1 MMTDKNNLFSRRKFV
16 GNTLALVGAG
26 SMMNTA
32 YGFNDS
38 AATSVTVQQIIDTV
52 TKGITVGAGTVDTL
66 KAGKAD
72 TVVTGIVTTMFAT
85 VEVIRKAID
94 LKSNFIIAHEPTF
107 YNHTDDVNWLQRDE
121 VYRFKRDLL
130 EQNNIAVWRLHDYIH
145 SFRPDGVLTGVLQ
158 ALGWEKYYDPSEPRM
173 VKVPP
178 LKLGELISL
187 VKEKLSIETLR
198 FIGDRNQ
205 VCERIAV
212 FPGASG
218 GRGQIGALSALKPD
232 VMICGEVAEW
242 ETSEYIRDAQAMGRK
257 QSLVVL
263 GHARSEQPGMR
274 WLKEWLQPK
283 YPDLKITH
291 IPSGSP
297 FSFA

>member
-1 MMTDKNNLFSRRKFV
+1 MADSSNSFSRRKFV
-16 GNTLALVGAG
+16 GNTLAMLGAG
-26 SMMNTA
+26 AMVNKA
-32 YGFNDS
+32 YGFGNPV
-38 AATSVTVQQIIDTV
+38 ATRVTVQQIIDTV
-52 TKGITVGAGTVDTL
+52 TQGIALGTGTVDTL
-66 KAGKAD
+66 KAGKGD
-72 TVVTGIVTTMFAT
+72 SVVTGIVTTMFAT
-85 VEVIRKAID
+85 VDVIRKAID

-107 YNHTDDVNWLQRDE
+107 YNHTDDVTWLERDD
-121 VYRFKRDLL
+121 VYRFKKDLL
-130 EQNNIAVWRLHDYIH
+130 EKNNIVIWRLHDYIH

-158 ALGWEKYYDPSEPRM
+158 DLGWEKYYNPAEPRV

-178 LKLGELISL
+178 LKLGELINL

-198 FIGDRNQ
+198 FIGDRDQ

-218 GRGQIGALSALKPD
+218 GRGQIGALSSLKPD

-242 ETSEYIRDAQAMGRK
+242 ETSEYIRDAQSIGRK

-297 FSFA
+297 FVFA

>member
-1 MMTDKNNLFSRRKFV
+1 
-16 GNTLALVGAG
+16 
-26 SMMNTA
+26 
-32 YGFNDS
+32 
-38 AATSVTVQQIIDTV
+38 
-52 TKGITVGAGTVDTL
+52 
-66 KAGKAD
+66 
-72 TVVTGIVTTMFAT
+72 
-85 VEVIRKAID
+85 
-94 LKSNFIIAHEPTF
+94 
-107 YNHTDDVNWLQRDE
+107 
-121 VYRFKRDLL
+121 
-130 EQNNIAVWRLHDYIH
+130 
-145 SFRPDGVLTGVLQ
+145 
-158 ALGWEKYYDPSEPRM
+158 M

-178 LKLGELISL
+178 LKLGELINL

-198 FIGDRNQ
+198 FIGDRDQ

-297 FSFA
+297 FVFT